1 MQVGFLSASS
11 QLEGARCSEWRSGG
25 WPLKFLR
32 NNSAHIFISR
42 VSSFQANKNA
52 TPEHPS
58 VTAAVAVS
66 PAVLAVASHCC
77 FICQS
82 CSSPIL
88 LPHDQMGMPF
98 AHPSLRRIEVRT
110 IAAVCTSCH
119 HIDNYSLFRGCPG
132 FNTRHKLM
140 PAPTAGNYV
149 PPAVVALQMDRIAHS
164 GSPFFVNF
172 DRDLSHEEQSSLA
185 ANWFWQD
192 LTCIAGHR
200 IRPPVLMSR

>member
-1 MQVGFLSASS
+1 MAF
-11 QLEGARCSEWRSGG
+11 GG
-25 WPLKFLR
+25 MAMKFLR
-32 NNSAHIFISR
+32 NDGGHIFIFR
-42 VSSFQANKNA
+42 GPSSQA
-52 TPEHPS
+52 S
-58 VTAAVAVS
+58 VTAASEHASVAPAP
-66 PAVLAVASHCC
+66 PAVAAPAVASHCC
-77 FICQS
+77 FICRS
-82 CSSPIL
+82 CGSPIL

-140 PAPTAGNYV
+140 PAPTAGTTSLLEWLHCDGSGCPFRV
-149 PPAVVALQMDRIAHS
+149 PL
-164 GSPFFVNF
+164 FVTF
-172 DRDLSHEEQSSLA
+172 DRDLSREKRSSIA

-200 IRPPVLMSR
+200 IRPLVSAPRPSAALSAF